1 MFERFTQAARDIVIQ
16 AQSEARDLRHPFVGT
31 EHLLLAMI
39 SNGDDPIPAAL
50 RDSGADPAALRQAII
65 ARVGSSPASAEPL
78 PDPDA
83 DDAAAL
89 KSIGID
95 LDAVRRA
102 IEDTFGPGALCLPR
116 PVGPKRRGV
125 LRRFSGGGHVFSGGG
140 HVPFSRRAKKVL
152 ELSLREAIRLKHTF
166 IAPEHLMLGILREG
180 QGLAALVLADAGT
193 DVAKL
198 RDDLT
203 RSLHDRA
210 A

>member
-1 MFERFTQAARDIVIQ
+1 MFERFTQAARDIVMQ

-39 SNGDDPIPAAL
+39 SNGADPIPAAL

-65 ARVGSSPASAEPL
+65 TRVGSSPASAEPL

-89 KSIGID
+89 KAIGID

-102 IEDTFGPGALCLPR
+102 IEDTFGPGALCLSR
-116 PVGPKRRGV
+116 PVEPKRRGR
-125 LRRFSGGGHVFSGGG
+125 LRRFSGGG

-203 RSLHDRA
+203 RSLRDKA